1 MSLTEIRFSSVGARF
16 PPGTYQYNYA
26 RCFERARIHACCI
39 FLCLSFSFV
48 FPILSGWSTSRRA
61 CSGSSRKKVER
72 SDALAES
79 FEANNRDFI
88 SSRGH
93 AFTEAPVSSTSDTF
107 NAGYANQQKRSNVLF
122 FFFFFFNTNS
132 PVSIW
137 SVCFYMSWK
146 CDRVVHMLAEDLIK
160 LFETISSR
168 SFFDVSKINDNISV
182 ASGTLFYR

>member
-16 PPGTYQYNYA
+16 PPGTYEYNHA

-79 FEANNRDFI
+79 FEANNRDFV
-88 SSRGH
+88 SLRGH
-93 AFTEAPVSSTSDTF
+93 AFHPLSSTSDTF
-107 NAGYANQQKRSNVLF
+107 NAGYTNRQKRSNVFLF
-122 FFFFFFNTNS
+122 FLTRIAPFLYDL
-132 PVSIW
+132 
-137 SVCFYMSWK
+137 CRK
-146 CDRVVHMLAEDLIK
+146 CDRAVHTSVDDLIK
-160 LFETISSR
+160 LLENISSR
-168 SFFDVSKINDNISV
+168 TFFDVSKINDNISV
-182 ASGTLFYR
+182 AGGTLFYR